1 VSLAF
6 LLTSLVVVATPGAGA
21 LFTIAAG
28 LGRGRR
34 ASLVAAVGCTVGIVP
49 HMVAAIAGLAAVHYA
64 SSAALATLK
73 YLGVAYLLF
82 LAWRTLRDRTPLTV
96 DETVARVHAKG
107 DDPLGPPKSRKSDLR
122 VVGDAVLINLLNPK
136 LTIFF
141 FAFLP
146 QFVDPGQPSTTLHM
160 VALSGVFMGLTLV
173 VFAAYGLFA
182 AAVRRSV
189 ISRPRVVTWMRRTF
203 AASYAALAGR
213 LALADR

>member
-6 LLTSLVVVATPGAGA
+6 LLTTLVVVATPGTGA

-28 LGRGRR
+28 LSRGRR
-34 ASLVAAVGCTVGIVP
+34 ASLVAALGCTLGIVP
-49 HMVAAIAGLAAVHYA
+49 HMVAAIAGLAAVLYA
-64 SSAALATLK
+64 SSVAFATLK

-96 DETVARVHAKG
+96 DEDAA
-107 DDPLGPPKSRKSDLR
+107 PKSDLR
-122 VVGDAVLINLLNPK
+122 VIGDAVLINLLNPK

-146 QFVDPGQPSTTLHM
+146 QFVDPGQPSTTAAM
-160 VALSGVFMGLTLV
+160 AGLSGVFMGVTLV

-182 AAVRRSV
+182 AAVRTHV

-203 AASYAALAGR
+203 AASYALLAGR

>member
-6 LLTSLVVVATPGAGA
+6 LLTSLVVVATPGTGA

-28 LGRGRR
+28 LSRGRR
-34 ASLVAAVGCTVGIVP
+34 ASLVAAVGCTLGIVP
-49 HMVAAIAGLAAVHYA
+49 HMVAAIAGLAALLHA
-64 SSAALATLK
+64 SSVAFATLK
-73 YLGVAYLLF
+73 YLGVAYLLV
-82 LAWRTLRDRTPLTV
+82 LAWRTLRDRTPLVV
-96 DETVARVHAKG
+96 DEQAAA
-107 DDPLGPPKSRKSDLR
+107 KSDLR
-122 VVGDAVLINLLNPK
+122 VIGDAVLINLLNPK

-146 QFVDPGQPSTTLHM
+146 QFVDPGQPSTTAHM
-160 VALSGVFMGLTLV
+160 VVLSGVFMGLTLG

-182 AAVRRSV
+182 AAVRTHV

-203 AASYAALAGR
+203 AASYAVLAGR

>member
-1 VSLAF
+1 VSVTF
-6 LLTSLVVVATPGAGA
+6 LLTTLVVVVTPGTGA

-34 ASLVAAVGCTVGIVP
+34 ASLVAAIGCTLGIVP
-49 HMVAAIAGLAAVHYA
+49 HMVAAIAGLAALLYA
-64 SSAALATLK
+64 SSVAFATLK

-96 DETVARVHAKG
+96 NEDSAA
-107 DDPLGPPKSRKSDLR
+107 KSDMR

-146 QFVDPGQPSTTLHM
+146 QFVDPGQPSTTAAM

-182 AAVRRSV
+182 AAVRTHV

-203 AASYAALAGR
+203 AASYAVLAGR
-213 LALADR
+213 LALSDR

>member
-1 VSLAF
+1 MSLAF
-6 LLTSLVVVATPGAGA
+6 LLTTLVVVVTPGTGA

-28 LGRGRR
+28 LSRGRR
-34 ASLVAAVGCTVGIVP
+34 ASLVAAAGCTLGIVP
-49 HMVAAIAGLAAVHYA
+49 HMAAAIAGLAAVLYA
-64 SSAALATLK
+64 SSVAFATLK

-96 DETVARVHAKG
+96 DG
-107 DDPLGPPKSRKSDLR
+107 DTAAKSDLR
-122 VVGDAVLINLLNPK
+122 VVGDAVLVNLLNPK

-146 QFVDPGQPSTTLHM
+146 QFVDPGQPATTLRM
-160 VALSGVFMGLTLV
+160 AALSGVFMGVTLV

-182 AAVRRSV
+182 AAVRTHV

-203 AASYAALAGR
+203 AASYAVLAGR

>member
-6 LLTSLVVVATPGAGA
+6 LLTTLVVVVTPGTGA
-21 LFTIAAG
+21 LYTIAAG
-28 LGRGRR
+28 LSRGRR
-34 ASLVAAVGCTVGIVP
+34 ASLVAAVGCTLGIVP
-49 HMVAAIAGLAAVHYA
+49 HMVAAIAGLAAVLYA
-64 SSAALATLK
+64 SSVAFATLK

-96 DETVARVHAKG
+96 DEDTAA
-107 DDPLGPPKSRKSDLR
+107 KSDLR

-146 QFVDPGQPSTTLHM
+146 QFVDPAQPSTTAAM
-160 VALSGVFMGLTLV
+160 AGLSGVFMGVTLV

-182 AAVRRSV
+182 AAVRTHV

-203 AASYAALAGR
+203 AASYALLASR